1 LRALKSLLL
10 FAAIIMAPLSASA
23 QVVCLGA
30 SNTAGKG
37 FALRDAYPAQLEAML
52 QAKGY
57 TGRVANAGIS
67 GDTTAGM
74 LARLDAA
81 VPQGTRVVILQP
93 GGNDARRG
101 IVAQRNDNISQIVER
116 LKARQIAV
124 VMLENAM
131 LGAGPGQFHQSDGEH
146 LTPEGYRLI
155 AAQLLPQVAHALAL
169 PVSRLLPMRLPVY
182 STSAGSCGSMSG
194 TPGASGTGFS
204 WKVKASLSS
213 SSSRLTRTMP
223 PFARCPNS
231 SSSASGFLMCS

>member
-1 LRALKSLLL
+1 MRKSGLRALKSLLL
-10 FAAIIMAPLSASA
+10 LAAIMAAPFSVSA

-37 FALRDAYPAQLEAML
+37 VAPRDAYPAQLEVML

-74 LARLDAA
+74 LARLDTA
-81 VPQGTRVVILQP
+81 VPPGTRVVILQP

-101 IVAQRNDNISQIVER
+101 TVEQRNDNISQIVER

-131 LGAGPGQFHQSDGEH
+131 LGAIPGQFHQPDGEH
-146 LTPEGYRLI
+146 LTPEGYRQI
-155 AAQLLPQVAHALAL
+155 AAELLPQVARALGL
-169 PVSRLLPMRLPVY
+169 PISRLLPTRLPAY
-182 STSAGSCGSMSG
+182 STSAGS
-194 TPGASGTGFS
+194 
-204 WKVKASLSS
+204 
-213 SSSRLTRTMP
+213 
-223 PFARCPNS
+223 
-231 SSSASGFLMCS
+231 

>member
-1 LRALKSLLL
+1 MRILGLRALKSVLLL
-10 FAAIIMAPLSASA
+10 AAILTAPLAASA

-37 FALRDAYPAQLEAML
+37 VALRDAFPAQLEVTL

-67 GDTTAGM
+67 GDTTVGM

-81 VPQGTRVVILQP
+81 TPPGTRVVILQP

-101 IVAQRNDNISQIVER
+101 IAAQRDGNISQIVER

-131 LGAGPGQFHQSDGEH
+131 LGAIPAQFHQPDGEH
-146 LTPEGYRLI
+146 LTAEGYRQI
-155 AAQLLPQVAHALAL
+155 AAQLLPQVARALGL
-169 PVSRLLPMRLPVY
+169 P
-182 STSAGSCGSMSG
+182 AG
-194 TPGASGTGFS
+194 
-204 WKVKASLSS
+204 
-213 SSSRLTRTMP
+213 
-223 PFARCPNS
+223 
-231 SSSASGFLMCS
+231 